1 MWPLAW
7 TEPPLASLLY
17 TALQWQALHQG
28 PERLGDRGAGWL
40 IASHD
45 AIEQDILSPLFRRS
59 TMLQDEASHFRPLS
73 LRPHRGDLD
82 VFG

>member
-7 TEPPLASLLY
+7 TEPPWASS
-17 TALQWQALHQG
+17 LQWPSSESG

-45 AIEQDILSPLFRRS
+45 AIEQDILSPLCRRGQRG
-59 TMLQDEASHFRPLS
+59 TMLQDAASNFRPSS